1 MNTVYNAA
9 LVLHVIGITAMAG
22 TTLIDFVLFQQ
33 FWKTLP
39 NSKDKSLVLEDTLY
53 RLQKFMGFGMLLI
66 IISGII
72 MMFYLHQVWGQQLWF
87 RVKMG
92 LLLLIIING
101 LGLRR
106 ALGNKLKKQL
116 SGFGGDADLTN
127 VSPVLK
133 KNITIVLVT
142 QLLFFIIIFVLSVFK
157 FA

>member
-1 MNTVYNAA
+1 M
-9 LVLHVIGITAMAG
+9 
-22 TTLIDFVLFQQ
+22 
-33 FWKTLP
+33 
-39 NSKDKSLVLEDTLY
+39 LEDTLH

-116 SGFGGDADLTN
+116 NSFGGDGDLTH
-127 VSPVLK
+127 VRPALK
-133 KNITIVLVT
+133 KNITTVLVT
-142 QLLFFIIIFVLSVFK
+142 QLFFFIIIFVLSVFK
-157 FA
+157 FT

>member
-9 LVLHVIGITAMAG
+9 LVLHVMGITAMAG

-33 FWKTLP
+33 LWKTLP
-39 NSKDKSLVLEDTLY
+39 NNKDKSIVLEDTLY

-106 ALGNKLKKQL
+106 VLGNKLKKQL
-116 SGFGGDADLTN
+116 NNFGGDSDLTN
-127 VSPVLK
+127 VRPALK

-142 QLLFFIIIFVLSVFK
+142 QLLFFIIVFVLSVFK
-157 FA
+157 FT

>member
-1 MNTVYNAA
+1 MNSIYNAA
-9 LVLHVIGITAMAG
+9 LVFHVMGITAMAG

-39 NSKDKSLVLEDTLY
+39 NSKDKSMVLEDTLY
-53 RLQKFMGFGMLLI
+53 RLQKFMGLGMLLI

-87 RVKMG
+87 QVKMG

-116 SGFGGDADLTN
+116 NGSGGQDDLSN
-127 VSPVLK
+127 VWPALK
-133 KNITIVLVT
+133 KTITIVLAT

-157 FA
+157 FN

>member
-9 LVLHVIGITAMAG
+9 LVLHVMGITAMAG

-39 NSKDKSLVLEDTLY
+39 NSKDKSIVLEDTLH

-72 MMFYLHQVWGQQLWF
+72 MMFYLHHVWGQQLWF

-116 SGFGGDADLTN
+116 NSFGGDGDLTH
-127 VSPVLK
+127 VRPALK
-133 KNITIVLVT
+133 KNITTVLVT
-142 QLLFFIIIFVLSVFK
+142 QLFFFIIIFVLSVFK
-157 FA
+157 FT